1 MVHLL
6 VEDISESWGDRLE
19 VLARRVCA
27 VLVHALVSRVA
38 RSIGEV
44 ARELPGQ
51 PVHDVEDLGGL
62 RVQARG
68 AFEELEGLR
77 QQHLGREHAA
87 VAGQPGLAAL
97 SRDVDDASGLRSR
110 TVVLPQLEVCL
121 RFAREFLAFAHGH
134 PGLVGE
140 DDRCTRAVQADAH
153 HGGGVDARVRERS
166 SYRFGHRHE
175 VVAGYLQ
182 REVGGEGFSRRD
194 ERAVH
199 DGGRVLADLLSE
211 RASICRVDD
220 GRAHREGAKVEAENV
235 AIRHWRSP
243 CLRGSACPSSR
254 RAQTA
259 CRRRRRAFRYRS
271 GRRGWC
277 TSSGSSGP

>member
-6 VEDISESWGDRLE
+6 VEDVAESGCDRLE
-19 VLARRVCA
+19 VFARRVCA

-38 RSIGEV
+38 RSVGEV
-44 ARELPGQ
+44 SRELPGQ
-51 PVHDVEDLGGL
+51 PIDDVEDLGGL

-68 AFEELEGLR
+68 ALEELEGLR

-87 VAGQPGLAAL
+87 VAGQPGLATL
-97 SRDVDDASGLRSR
+97 SRDVDDASSLRGRS
-110 TVVLPQLEVCL
+110 VVLPQLEVCL

-153 HGGGVDARVRERS
+153 HGGGVDARVRERP

-182 REVGGEGFSRRD
+182 RKVGGEGFSGCD

-199 DGGRVLADLLSE
+199 DGGRVLADFFAE

-243 CLRGSACPSSR
+243 CQRGSACPSSR

-277 TSSGSSGP
+277 TANGSSGP